1 MDPRLE
7 FAFQL
12 LMDATQLSR
21 HEVMD
26 HVFEGDMLDEINQ
39 LFLPHMKSTL
49 VWYYQEAEESET
61 LRPTEMVKSLFSKER
76 EKAFALLYFMFISD
90 PEIHCGIIFFADAN
104 ENLDLQAR
112 PEHVGAKSEGTEGSE
127 GTRQK
132 EVVSHRW
139 MASSLHWNMH
149 LYVQV

>member
-7 FAFQL
+7 FGFQL

-49 VWYYQEAEESET
+49 VWYYQEVEEPET
-61 LRPTEMVKSLFSKER
+61 LRPIETVKPFI
-76 EKAFALLYFMFISD
+76 FYFLIKTS
-90 PEIHCGIIFFADAN
+90 I
-104 ENLDLQAR
+104 
-112 PEHVGAKSEGTEGSE
+112 
-127 GTRQK
+127 
-132 EVVSHRW
+132 
-139 MASSLHWNMH
+139 
-149 LYVQV
+149 

>member
-49 VWYYQEAEESET
+49 VWYYQEVEESET
-61 LRPTEMVKSLFSKER
+61 LRPIETVKHFI
-76 EKAFALLYFMFISD
+76 FYF
-90 PEIHCGIIFFADAN
+90 
-104 ENLDLQAR
+104 
-112 PEHVGAKSEGTEGSE
+112 
-127 GTRQK
+127 
-132 EVVSHRW
+132 W
-139 MASSLHWNMH
+139 MKTAI
-149 LYVQV
+149 

>member
-39 LFLPHMKSTL
+39 LFLPHMRSTL
-49 VWYYQEAEESET
+49 VWYYQEVEEAEP
-61 LRPTEMVKSLFSKER
+61 LRP
-76 EKAFALLYFMFISD
+76 
-90 PEIHCGIIFFADAN
+90 PEIVITKGFFKQLL
-104 ENLDLQAR
+104 EN
-112 PEHVGAKSEGTEGSE
+112 H
-127 GTRQK
+127 
-132 EVVSHRW
+132 
-139 MASSLHWNMH
+139 ASSNNNILRVDNQM
-149 LYVQV
+149 VRK

>member
-49 VWYYQEAEESET
+49 VWYYQEVEEPDT
-61 LRPTEMVKSLFSKER
+61 LRPIETVKPFI
-76 EKAFALLYFMFISD
+76 FYFWMKTSIQRQNNQV
-90 PEIHCGIIFFADAN
+90 FF
-104 ENLDLQAR
+104 
-112 PEHVGAKSEGTEGSE
+112 
-127 GTRQK
+127 
-132 EVVSHRW
+132 
-139 MASSLHWNMH
+139 
-149 LYVQV
+149 

>member
-39 LFLPHMKSTL
+39 LFLPHMRSTL

-61 LRPTEMVKSLFSKER
+61 LRPTEMVKSLFN
-76 EKAFALLYFMFISD
+76 LYFQKRERRNWNFCIFI
-90 PEIHCGIIFFADAN
+90 F
-104 ENLDLQAR
+104 
-112 PEHVGAKSEGTEGSE
+112 
-127 GTRQK
+127 
-132 EVVSHRW
+132 
-139 MASSLHWNMH
+139 
-149 LYVQV
+149 

>member
-39 LFLPHMKSTL
+39 LFLPHMRSTL
-49 VWYYQEAEESET
+49 LWYYQEVEESET
-61 LRPTEMVKSLFSKER
+61 LRPIETVQ
-76 EKAFALLYFMFISD
+76 IC
-90 PEIHCGIIFFADAN
+90 IVIFF
-104 ENLDLQAR
+104 
-112 PEHVGAKSEGTEGSE
+112 
-127 GTRQK
+127 
-132 EVVSHRW
+132 
-139 MASSLHWNMH
+139 
-149 LYVQV
+149 

>member
-39 LFLPHMKSTL
+39 LFVPHMKSTL

-76 EKAFALLYFMFISD
+76 ERKKKELKLLHFFRISYFRGQ
-90 PEIHCGIIFFADAN
+90 EI
-104 ENLDLQAR
+104 R
-112 PEHVGAKSEGTEGSE
+112 
-127 GTRQK
+127 
-132 EVVSHRW
+132 
-139 MASSLHWNMH
+139 
-149 LYVQV
+149 

>member
-39 LFLPHMKSTL
+39 LFLPHMRSTL
-49 VWYYQEAEESET
+49 LWYYQEVEEPET
-61 LRPTEMVKSLFSKER
+61 LRPTETVQFSIIIQS
-76 EKAFALLYFMFISD
+76 YFL
-90 PEIHCGIIFFADAN
+90 N
-104 ENLDLQAR
+104 ENNKLI
-112 PEHVGAKSEGTEGSE
+112 K
-127 GTRQK
+127 
-132 EVVSHRW
+132 
-139 MASSLHWNMH
+139 
-149 LYVQV
+149 

>member
-39 LFLPHMKSTL
+39 LFLPHMRSTL
-49 VWYYQEAEESET
+49 LWYYQEVEEPET
-61 LRPTEMVKSLFSKER
+61 LRPTETVQFSIVIQSY
-76 EKAFALLYFMFISD
+76 LL
-90 PEIHCGIIFFADAN
+90 N
-104 ENLDLQAR
+104 ENNKLT
-112 PEHVGAKSEGTEGSE
+112 K
-127 GTRQK
+127 
-132 EVVSHRW
+132 
-139 MASSLHWNMH
+139 
-149 LYVQV
+149 